1 MAMGLGVNR
10 SWPALFCQL
19 LRIYVLTPLGVLP
32 GAARAGAAEPS
43 GLRPLGSAPRNSRH
57 PAGGFSVS
65 CLASIVLGGV
75 LAAGADET
83 ALGQDALGTG
93 RALDA
98 NLAVGSRGYNTPAE
112 TVDFRGRNL
121 LITGQVAA
129 GRGFRGTI
137 GYRAVDDFRGA
148 IGSDDLFR
156 FRAGSAFS
164 SPSFVNAGKTLQ
176 RLRFGQHIGVVEFRR
191 TGRAAVPRGV
201 EPRRQSVG
209 ILLGTRLTLDDA
221 ALSMS
226 LERVLG
232 ASAEP
237 EIVGALMDEEGREL
251 VAHASSLRGLQV
263 VPAQSLG
270 RRMGLTTY
278 DLARVNREMATGR
291 ADFRL
296 GNAFQRRFQDLVV
309 PGGPERNPDQALGRN
324 VHSEGLP
331 DPPGRPNQIRAFRD
345 PGHRRILQ
353 RIVDRYTIDQRLD
366 LKEPQIHA
374 RLDEDVDLLRQA
386 LVPPSL
392 LPEAAEA
399 AGQPLLDD
407 TARRRIRL
415 LLPALR
421 HGEQL
426 EHLANV
432 DEGAFDELT
441 AAGEERLAK
450 GEYFWA
456 ERFFAR
462 ALRFT
467 PGEPLATAGLA
478 HARIG
483 AGLHLSAA
491 LVLRGLL
498 TERPEMIDVDYA
510 PRLLP
515 SRVRLNIAIRTV
527 RQRMAAAERDRTLYG
542 FLLAYLGRHLDR
554 RGLIAEGLSA
564 MAEETPDDP
573 LLPVLREI
581 WLGGPQ
587 DPSPE

>member
-1 MAMGLGVNR
+1 MVMGLLVNR
-10 SWPALFCQL
+10 SWPAL
-19 LRIYVLTPLGVLP
+19 VLGV
-32 GAARAGAAEPS
+32 
-43 GLRPLGSAPRNSRH
+43 
-57 PAGGFSVS
+57 
-65 CLASIVLGGV
+65 V
-75 LAAGADET
+75 LAAGADEA

-93 RALDA
+93 RTLDA
-98 NLAVGSRGYNTPAE
+98 NLAVGSRGYNAPAGRI
-112 TVDFRGRNL
+112 DFRGRNL
-121 LITGQVAA
+121 LITREIAA

-148 IGSDDLFR
+148 LGSNDLFR

-164 SPSFVNAGKTLQ
+164 SPSFVSAGETLQ
-176 RLRFGQHIGVVEFRR
+176 RLRFGQHIALVEFRR
-191 TGRAAVPRGV
+191 AGRAAVPRGV
-201 EPRRQSVG
+201 GPRQKRVG
-209 ILLGTRLTLDDA
+209 ILFGTMLTLDEA

-226 LERVLG
+226 LGRVHG
-232 ASAEP
+232 ASAET
-237 EIVGALMDEEGREL
+237 EIVGALVDEEGREL
-251 VAHASSLRGLQV
+251 VARASSLRGLQV
-263 VPAQSLG
+263 VPAQSH
-270 RRMGLTTY
+270 RQRMGLTTY
-278 DLARVNREMATGR
+278 DLARVHREMVTGR

-309 PGGPERNPDQALGRN
+309 PGGPERDPDQALGRKAL
-324 VHSEGLP
+324 SESLADLP
-331 DPPGRPNQIRAFRD
+331 DRPNQIRANRD

-353 RIVDRYTIDQRLD
+353 RIVDRYTIAQRLD
-366 LKEPQIHA
+366 LKEPQIHG

-399 AGQPLLDD
+399 TGQPLQDD
-407 TARRRIRL
+407 AARRRIRR

-426 EHLANV
+426 EHLANA
-432 DEGAFDELT
+432 DEGAFNELM

-456 ERFFAR
+456 ERLFVR

-467 PGEPLATAGLA
+467 PGQPLATAGLA

-483 AGLHLSAA
+483 AGLQLSAA

-498 TERPEMIDVDYA
+498 TDRPEMIDVEYA

-515 SRVRLNIAIRTV
+515 SRVRMNIAVRTV
-527 RQRMAAAERDRTLYG
+527 RRRLAEGERDRTLYG

-554 RGLIAEGLSA
+554 RRLIAEGLSA
-564 MAEETPDDP
+564 MAEAPPDDP

-581 WLGGPQ
+581 WLGGPEE
-587 DPSPE
+587 SEG

>member
-1 MAMGLGVNR
+1 MAMGNR
-10 SWPALFCQL
+10 SWPAL
-19 LRIYVLTPLGVLP
+19 
-32 GAARAGAAEPS
+32 
-43 GLRPLGSAPRNSRH
+43 
-57 PAGGFSVS
+57 
-65 CLASIVLGGV
+65 VLGGV
-75 LAAGADET
+75 LAAGADEA
-83 ALGQDALGTG
+83 ALGQNALGTG

-98 NLAVGSRGYNTPAE
+98 NLAVGSRGNNAPADRI
-112 TVDFRGRNL
+112 DFRGRNL
-121 LITGQVAA
+121 LITREIAG

-137 GYRAVDDFRGA
+137 GYRAMDDFRGA

-156 FRAGSAFS
+156 FQAGSAFS
-164 SPSFVNAGKTLQ
+164 SPSFVSAGETLQ

-191 TGRAAVPRGV
+191 AGRAAVPPGV
-201 EPRRQSVG
+201 EPRQQRAG
-209 ILLGTRLTLDDA
+209 ILFGTMLTLNEA
-221 ALSMS
+221 ALSIS
-226 LERVLG
+226 LHRVNG
-232 ASAEP
+232 ASAES
-237 EIVGALMDEEGREL
+237 EIVGALVDEEGREL

-263 VPAQSLG
+263 VPVQSHG
-270 RRMGLTTY
+270 QRMGLTTY

-291 ADFRL
+291 GDFHL

-309 PGGPERNPDQALGRN
+309 PEGPD
-324 VHSEGLP
+324 
-331 DPPGRPNQIRAFRD
+331 RPNQIRATRA

-353 RIVDRYTIDQRLD
+353 RIVDRYTIAQRLD
-366 LKEPQIHA
+366 LKVPQIHE
-374 RLDEDVDLLRQA
+374 RLDEDVELLREA
-386 LVPPSL
+386 LGPPSL

-399 AGQPLLDD
+399 AGQPLQDD
-407 TARRRIRL
+407 DARRRIRW

-426 EHLANV
+426 EHLANA
-432 DEGAFDELT
+432 DEGAFNELM

-467 PGEPLATAGLA
+467 PGQPLATAGLA

-483 AGLHLSAA
+483 AGLQLSAA
-491 LVLRGLL
+491 RVLRSLL

-515 SRVRLNIAIRTV
+515 SGVRMNIAVRTV
-527 RQRMAAAERDRTLYG
+527 RRRLAGSERDRTLYG

-564 MAEETPDDP
+564 MAEATPDDP

-581 WLGGPQ
+581 WLGGPEAAEK
-587 DPSPE
+587 PP